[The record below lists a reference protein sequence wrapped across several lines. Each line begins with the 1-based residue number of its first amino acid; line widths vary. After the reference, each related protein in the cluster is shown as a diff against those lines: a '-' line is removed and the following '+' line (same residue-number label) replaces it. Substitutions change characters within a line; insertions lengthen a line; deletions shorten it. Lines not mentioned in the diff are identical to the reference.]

1 MSEWD
6 AKEKAKRD
14 YAADMIRLIGGF
26 TADIICMDEDNLSE
40 SDLQTMEKWL
50 NYYRSARNK
59 LCEHL
64 SEDEV
69 LDYSRE
75 HQTAYEVMGE
85 LEECIRLA
93 RMKLA
98 RGEKTGFNDLGRD
111 KDEDAQ

>member
-40 SDLQTMEKWL
+40 DDLKTMEKWL
-50 NYYRSARNK
+50 NYYRTARNR

-64 SEDEV
+64 SEEEV
-69 LDYSRE
+69 LQYSTE
-75 HQTAYEVMGE
+75 HQPAYAIMGE
-85 LEECIRLA
+85 LEECIHLA
-93 RMKLA
+93 RMRLA
-98 RGEKTGFNDLGRD
+98 RGEKAGLNDLGRD